1 MTTSLYRDRHRGSID
16 RRSFVAGTL
25 SVAALAALAG
35 CGSSDGAQSGGP
47 ATPTTTINVGTEGIF
62 PPYSYQNDNGELD
75 GFDVAVAKAVDERLD
90 GYEFNFVQT
99 QWDGIF
105 AALDAGQID
114 TIANEVTETD
124 ERAEK
129 YLFTETPYSWSANA
143 LVFKKGRTDIRGIK
157 DLWGKTVD
165 SGIAASYT
173 VWLDEYNK
181 ENGNPI
187 TVNHTDGDV
196 NKMFQ
201 DVLDERADA
210 AIDSYITG
218 KSIIE
223 EQGLALDMAI
233 FTDAG
238 NVPIYFPFR
247 KDDLGQALK
256 SAIDPVIGDLVSD
269 GTLAQISKK
278 YLGDD
283 YTTESSIVALAQEQ
297 QG

>member
-1 MTTSLYRDRHRGSID
+1 MATTTHHEERHGGVS

-35 CGSSDGAQSGGP
+35 CGSSGGTGGS
-47 ATPTTTINVGTEGIF
+47 AAPTTAINVGTEGIF
-62 PPYSYQNDNGELD
+62 PPYSYQNDDGELD

-90 GYEFNFVQT
+90 GYAFDFVQT

-143 LVFKKGRTDIRGIK
+143 LVFKKGRTDIRGIR

-173 VWLDEYNK
+173 VWLDEYNE

-201 DVLDERADA
+201 DVLDDRADA

-223 EQGLALDMAI
+223 EQGLALDMVI

-256 SAIDPVIGDLVSD
+256 SAIDPIIEELIAD
-269 GTLAQISKK
+269 GTLARISEQ
-278 YLGDD
+278 YLGAG
-283 YTTESSIVALAQEQ
+283 YTTEDSIVALAEKQ